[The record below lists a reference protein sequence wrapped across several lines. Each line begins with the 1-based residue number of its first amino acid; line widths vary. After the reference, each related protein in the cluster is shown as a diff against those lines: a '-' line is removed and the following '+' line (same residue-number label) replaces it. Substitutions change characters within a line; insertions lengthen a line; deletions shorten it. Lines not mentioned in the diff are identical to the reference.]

1 MIVRNVRIYDCMP
14 ADRLRFFVDGPCP
27 HGREKGLVLRFQTRI
42 FRRYGTIFREGF
54 FSVVSDH
61 TAHQVDGARF
71 CERCSAALVLKRIE
85 GHNRPVCPACEFVVY
100 LDPKVAAGV
109 IVTLDDEVVLLKR
122 GIEPGMGKWVF
133 PGGYVDRGEQVEAA
147 AAREAREE
155 VGLDVEIEDLLGVY
169 SYPNVPTVLVVYTG
183 AVVGGEL
190 KGNFETLEVRT
201 YSPGRIPWSEVA
213 FRSTVEALSAWIE
226 KYARPER
233 SRSRS
238 LG

>member
-27 HGREKGLVLRFQTRI
+27 HGREKGLVLRFQTHI

-109 IVTLDDEVVLLKR
+109 IVTLDDEVVLLKCFDSLTDGTAR
-122 GIEPGMGKWVF
+122 WTAHGSFDDPNSRPDAAPRESIEI
-133 PGGYVDRGEQVEAA
+133 R
-147 AAREAREE
+147 
-155 VGLDVEIEDLLGVY
+155 
-169 SYPNVPTVLVVYTG
+169 
-183 AVVGGEL
+183 
-190 KGNFETLEVRT
+190 TLM
-201 YSPGRIPWSEVA
+201 
-213 FRSTVEALSAWIE
+213 FFD
-226 KYARPER
+226 
-233 SRSRS
+233 
-238 LG
+238 